1 MTLIRTVE
9 STRNIKPFFRPKL
22 VFLLNRVPGL
32 LIIRVEEVL
41 GAVKV
46 PHPLP
51 AAAVMLMMKQGLE
64 GVAAAA
70 ADVSA
75 EKSRGEEIESIVT
88 RQILGDR
95 HI

>member
-1 MTLIRTVE
+1 M
-9 STRNIKPFFRPKL
+9 
-22 VFLLNRVPGL
+22 NRVPGL

-41 GAVKV
+41 GSVKV
-46 PHPLP
+46 SHPLP

-64 GVAAAA
+64 GVAA

-88 RQILGDR
+88 RQILGGIGI